1 MHNVVNTDGKR
12 FNIVYLREAVE
23 FLESLDNKAREKV
36 AYNITKAMLV
46 VDKELFKKMTGT
58 DIWEFRTLHRGISYR
73 LLAFWDT
80 DGETLVVATHGFAK
94 KTQRTPRKEIDKAE
108 RIREEYFTI
117 KKRR

>member
-1 MHNVVNTDGKR
+1 
-12 FNIVYLREAVE
+12 
-23 FLESLDNKAREKV
+23 
-36 AYNITKAMLV
+36 MLV

-108 RIREEYFTI
+108 RIREEYFIFYNKETEVI
-117 KKRR
+117 WKKSETWKSTPMKRCWIGS

>member
-1 MHNVVNTDGKR
+1 MHNVMNTDGKR

-58 DIWEFRTLHRGISYR
+58 DIGNSEPCTAEFHTGCWLSGTLMERR
-73 LLAFWDT
+73 LWSLPTASRRRRRELPGKRLT
-80 DGETLVVATHGFAK
+80 RL
-94 KTQRTPRKEIDKAE
+94 KE
-108 RIREEYFTI
+108 
-117 KKRR
+117 

>member
-1 MHNVVNTDGKR
+1 MNTDGKR

-58 DIWEFRTLHRGISYR
+58 DICEFRTLHRGISYR

-80 DGETLVVATHGFAK
+80 MERRLWSLPTASRRRRRELPGKRLTRL
-94 KTQRTPRKEIDKAE
+94 KE
-108 RIREEYFTI
+108 
-117 KKRR
+117 